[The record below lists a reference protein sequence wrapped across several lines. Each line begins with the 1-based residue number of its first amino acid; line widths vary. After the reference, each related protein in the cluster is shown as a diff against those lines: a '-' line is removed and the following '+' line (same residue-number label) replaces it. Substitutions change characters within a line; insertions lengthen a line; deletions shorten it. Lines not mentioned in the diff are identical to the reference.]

1 MAKAVKKTKVVK
13 KRWYKIVAPRVFN
26 NSPVGETY
34 VNSVEQVV
42 GKIMKV
48 NLMELTRDHKKQ
60 KQNIKLEVTEVRSD
74 VGQTK
79 PVYYEIMPSAVKRM
93 IRRGKSKVDASILCT
108 SKTNEAVRIK
118 PIIITNYN
126 ATKNVQTDLRKAAEN
141 TITNYVADSNFDRV
155 FSDVIN
161 FRLQRILREQLK
173 KIFPVKICDV
183 RMLKL
188 EHESKLKKAV
198 KGTSKSEEQ
207 EKVKEKKA
215 EEVVEKKK

>member
-1 MAKAVKKTKVVK
+1 MAKAVKKSKVVK
-13 KRWYKIVAPRVFN
+13 KKWYKIVAPKVFN
-26 NSPVGETY
+26 NTLVGETY
-34 VNSVEQVV
+34 VSSVEQVV

-60 KQNIKLEVTEVRSD
+60 KQNIKLEVTEVISD

-93 IRRGKSKVDASILCT
+93 IRRGKSKIDTSIICT
-108 SKTNEAVRIK
+108 SKTNEAIRIK

-126 ATKNVQTDLRKAAEN
+126 ATKNVQTDLRKAAES
-141 TITNYVADSNFDRV
+141 TITDYIADSNFDRV

-161 FRLQRILREQLK
+161 FRLQRILREKLK
-173 KIFPVKICDV
+173 KIFPVKICDI

-198 KGTSKSEEQ
+198 KGSPKIEEEEKAKEKKSEELI
-207 EKVKEKKA
+207 KNKK
-215 EEVVEKKK
+215 